1 MSDIEQPVTE
11 TVAEP
16 VEPQATQ
23 TVAEPNLMSQA
34 RATASGELDWMKG
47 IEEQFLSSQSV
58 TSAKTPND
66 LAKQVFNL
74 EKVMGKPRLPMPED
88 TWGEKEYSEFYQKL
102 GRPESPDAYKLEGL
116 PEEVAFAEE
125 EKKQLL
131 TTLHQSGLNNKQA
144 NSVMK
149 AIADREVNL
158 SKSVDNKFQES
169 ETKARESLQKEWG
182 DKFENNLRLASST
195 LNQLTDPDTASQLEQ
210 MAGNNPA
217 FIKLLAEVG
226 TKFMQ
231 EDSAFKGQLQ
241 SNSFTSPVAARGEIE
256 QLKADPLFIT
266 QLMTKTDP
274 GHKLATDKW
283 TNLHKLAYQ

>member
-1 MSDIEQPVTE
+1 MSEEPVVE
-11 TVAEP
+11 AVAEP
-16 VEPQATQ
+16 VAQPTQ
-23 TVAEPNLMSQA
+23 AEPNLMSQA
-34 RATASGELDWMKG
+34 KASVSSELDWMKG
-47 IEEQFLSSQSV
+47 IDEQFLASQSV

-74 EKVMGKPRLPMPED
+74 EKVIGKPRLPMPEE
-88 TWGEKEYSEFYQKL
+88 TWGENEYNEFYQKL

-116 PEEVAFAEE
+116 PPEVAFSDD

-131 TTLHQSGLNNKQA
+131 TSLHQSGLNNKQA

-149 AIADREVNL
+149 AIAERELNL
-158 SKSVDNKFQES
+158 SKSVENKFQES
-169 ETKARESLQKEWG
+169 EMNAKATLEKQWG
-182 DKFENNLRLASST
+182 DKFEHNLRLASST

-226 TKFMQ
+226 NKFMR

-256 QLKADPLFIT
+256 QLKADPLFIK
-266 QLMTKTDP
+266 QLMTKEDP
-274 GHKLATDKW
+274 GHKLAQEKW
-283 TNLHKLAYQ
+283 TNLHKQAYQ